1 MKIKTR
7 LLLLGV
13 ISVIGVLA
21 AVFVSMESTKNMN
34 ELNSA
39 RTQLSE
45 LQVSLLML
53 RRNEKDFLLRKDPK
67 YLDKFTK
74 NADNFLDINEEI
86 RRTLNKQGIA
96 YPSLLADDLAF
107 YRNSFTAMVNAYH
120 RLGLKESEGL
130 MGAFTASF
138 DSVSDERNGAEKLTL
153 HEFRQ
158 AVLAGDHTPLPFEG
172 REVERLNAAAD
183 ALVGQLKVIGL
194 KYNEGMLGG
203 VRNASHKIEEQF
215 KETTETLQ
223 AEVARYEEEVRV
235 TQWVITLIVLV
246 IIIGVVSQ
254 IAFAIH
260 DKMAKLLSTIQH
272 ISETNDIGVRV
283 ESKGKD
289 ELSTL
294 SRYFNQL
301 LESIEKLVSESQ
313 TKSKV
318 LFTSTEQMHHQ
329 LQSVINQFDE
339 QAEHT
344 GSMAV
349 AVQQMVS
356 TINEISESTNVAV
369 EGVNQAAENAK
380 EGREVVSRTVGNITD
395 LSNTLASSQASI
407 ASLNQYV
414 DQIGGAVVMIQD
426 IAEQTNLLALNAAIE
441 AARAGEQGRGFAVVA
456 DEVRALASR
465 THQSTEEITSVVSA
479 VQSQMSTVVTDIETC
494 NEQGEQTK
502 RFSQTLDDSLTQII
516 NDMDAIQGNSE
527 QIASAIEEQGTVM
540 NQVSESITTLQ
551 SIANSNTGAAKRC
564 MEEVDSVSSQAHEMD
579 EAVAQFK
586 TQKEGL
592 NIG

>member
-1 MKIKTR
+1 
-7 LLLLGV
+7 
-13 ISVIGVLA
+13 
-21 AVFVSMESTKNMN
+21 MN

>member
-21 AVFVSMESTKNMN
+21 AVFVSMESAKNMN

-120 RLGLKESEGL
+120 RLGLKEGEGL

-158 AVLAGDHTPLPFEG
+158 AVLAGDYTPLPFEG

-203 VRNASHKIEEQF
+203 VRSASHKIEEQF
-215 KETTETLQ
+215 KATTETLQ

-586 TQKEGL
+586 TQKEGS